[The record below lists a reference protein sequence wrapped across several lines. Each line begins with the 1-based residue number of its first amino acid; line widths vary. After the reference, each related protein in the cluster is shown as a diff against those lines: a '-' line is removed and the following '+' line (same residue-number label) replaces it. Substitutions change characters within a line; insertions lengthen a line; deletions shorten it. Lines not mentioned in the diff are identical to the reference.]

1 MTSLPPRTGRNGLI
15 IKLAVTAAVVL
26 ALLFTW
32 RQCSSSD
39 AEAPASGSRGGR
51 FGGPDGE
58 RPPTPV
64 RVATA
69 LREPLD
75 VQLKAL
81 GTVTPLQSVT
91 VRPRVD
97 GELLRVSFQEGQQ
110 VEAGQ
115 LLAEIDPAPFRI
127 QLAQAQGQQKQN
139 LAELENAR
147 IQLKRYQDLSQGS
160 YVSAQDVA
168 NLQAQV
174 RQLEG
179 RREIDQAAVDEAKLQ
194 LQYTRIV
201 APVSGR
207 VGLRNVDA
215 GNLIRSGDAD
225 GIVTIAQTQPISVLF
240 SIPETSLAAVAD
252 AAHRDAALPVQAWNR
267 EERQVLASG
276 TLSSLDNRIDT
287 ATGTLRLRAQFANE
301 DGGLFPNQSV
311 NVRLRLS
318 NDETVVIPDAAV
330 QFGSQGTYV
339 YVVQDD
345 DTAVVRTVSLGA
357 NSEGRVAVLEGL
369 SAGDRVVLEG
379 IDRLREGAKVEV
391 ITADGSTKA
400 EAATTESP
408 AP

>member
-1 MTSLPPRTGRNGLI
+1 MTPPSGRTRLI
-15 IKLAVTAAVVL
+15 VKLVIATAVVL
-26 ALLFTW
+26 ALLFIW
-32 RQCSSSD
+32 RQCSSGD
-39 AEAPASGSRGGR
+39 AAGPASGPGQR
-51 FGGPDGE
+51 FGPGGE

-64 RVATA
+64 RTATA
-69 LREPLD
+69 VREPLD

-97 GELLRVSFQEGQQ
+97 GELLRVAFQEGQF

-147 IQLKRYQDLSQGS
+147 IQLKRYQDLAGGN

-174 RQLEG
+174 RQQEG

-207 VGLRNVDA
+207 VGLRTVDA
-215 GNLIRSGDAD
+215 GNLVRSGDTD

-240 SIPETSLAAVAD
+240 SVPETSLGAVAE
-252 AAHRDAALPVQAWNR
+252 AVRRDAALPVQAWDR
-267 EERQVLASG
+267 EERQMLASG
-276 TLSSLDNRIDT
+276 ALSSLDNRIDT
-287 ATGTLRLRAQFANE
+287 ATGTLRLRATFGNA
-301 DGGLFPNQSV
+301 DDVLFPNQSV
-311 NVRLRLS
+311 NVRLRLA
-318 NDETVVIPDAAV
+318 NDDVVAIPDAAV
-330 QFGSQGTYV
+330 QFGNSGTYV
-339 YVVQDD
+339 YVIQND
-345 DTAVVRTVSLGA
+345 DTASVRTVTLGA
-357 NSEGRVAVLEGL
+357 SSGGRVAVVEGL
-369 SAGDRVVLEG
+369 EAGERVVLEG

-391 ITADGSTKA
+391 VPDAD
-400 EAATTESP
+400 ATEDASATPETP
-408 AP
+408 AT

>member
-1 MTSLPPRTGRNGLI
+1 MNLKGLAKPALI
-15 IKLAVTAAVVL
+15 VAAVLV
-26 ALLFTW
+26 AGLLLW
-32 RQCSSSD
+32 RGFG
-39 AEAPASGSRGGR
+39 SGEEVATQGRRGW
-51 FGGPDGE
+51 GPGGE

-64 RVATA
+64 RVAVA
-69 LREPLD
+69 AREKLA
-75 VQLKAL
+75 VQVKAL

-97 GELLRVSFQEGQQ
+97 GELLRVVFKEGQQ
-110 VEAGQ
+110 VKAGD

-147 IQLKRYQDLSQGS
+147 IQLRRYQDLSRGA

-179 RREIDQAAVDEAKLQ
+179 RRESDQATVDEAKLQ

-207 VGLRNVDA
+207 VGLRTVDA
-215 GNLIRSGDAD
+215 GNLVRGSDTD
-225 GIVTIAQTQPISVLF
+225 GIATIAQTHPISVLF
-240 SIPETSLAAVAD
+240 SVPENVLGPVID
-252 AAHRDAALPVQAWNR
+252 AARRNPGLVVQAWDR

-276 TLSSLDNRIDT
+276 RLGSIDNRIDT
-287 ATGTLRLRAQFANE
+287 DTGTLRLRALFDNDDDA
-301 DGGLFPNQSV
+301 LFPSQFV
-311 NVRLRLS
+311 NVRLQLGD
-318 NDETVVIPDAAV
+318 DETLVIPDAAV

-339 YVVQDD
+339 YVVNDD
-345 DTAVVRTVSLGA
+345 DTAGVRQVALGA
-357 NSEGRVAVLEGL
+357 SSEGRIAVLDGL
-369 SAGDRVVLEG
+369 EPGTRVVLEG

-391 ITADGSTKA
+391 VSDDTAVDGEGQSA
-400 EAATTESP
+400 QGGEPAA
-408 AP
+408 

>member
-1 MTSLPPRTGRNGLI
+1 MTSPPPRTRRNGLI

-39 AEAPASGSRGGR
+39 AEAPASGPGGGR
-51 FGGPDGE
+51 FGGPNGE

-215 GNLIRSGDAD
+215 GNLVSSGDTN

-240 SIPETSLAAVAD
+240 SIPETSLAVVAE
-252 AAHRDAALPVQAWNR
+252 AAQRDTALPVQAWNR

-391 ITADGSTKA
+391 VTADGSTEA
-400 EAATTESP
+400 EAAAPESP
-408 AP
+408 TP

>member
-1 MTSLPPRTGRNGLI
+1 MTSPPSRTRRNGLI

-32 RQCSSSD
+32 RQCSSND
-39 AEAPASGSRGGR
+39 AEAPASGPGGGR
-51 FGGPDGE
+51 FGGPNGE

-215 GNLIRSGDAD
+215 GNLIRSGDTD

-240 SIPETSLAAVAD
+240 SIPETSLAVVAE
-252 AAHRDAALPVQAWNR
+252 AAQRDTALPVQAWNR

-391 ITADGSTKA
+391 VTADGSTEA
-400 EAATTESP
+400 EAAAPESP
-408 AP
+408 TP

>member
-1 MTSLPPRTGRNGLI
+1 MTSPPPRTRRNGLI
-15 IKLAVTAAVVL
+15 IKLAVTAAMVL

-39 AEAPASGSRGGR
+39 AEAPASGPGGGR

-215 GNLIRSGDAD
+215 GNLVSSGDAN

-345 DTAVVRTVSLGA
+345 NSAVVRTVSLGA
-357 NSEGRVAVLEGL
+357 NSDGRVAVLDGL

-391 ITADGSTKA
+391 ITADGSTEA